1 MASIINRIM
10 AFARSPKGQQA
21 ISKAQ
26 REMQKP
32 GNQEK
37 IRKITGRL
45 RGGGGHSNGGR
56 RY

>member
-21 ISKAQ
+21 IAKAQ
-26 REMQKP
+26 RELQKP
-32 GNQEK
+32 GNQQK
-37 IRKITGRL
+37 INKLAARL
-45 RGGGGHSNGGR
+45 RSRGSN